1 MNGLSDTENTGKGFE
16 GCIYRM
22 QIDNIYPLKRAFQD
36 PRPSFIKPVPEGNR
50 KLSLSSL
57 SQWNTC
63 YFYNIRCLISLFYCI
78 LYSVKIPFQI
88 NISLMIF
95 CYFHSINP
103 AYIYQNTSWLR
114 ILIHLLSKL
123 YYCDEYFDHTV
134 TFFGFNGVNCVKINK
149 IKFEVFRS
157 YDPLSW
163 IAGNVLVFFQEIWQP
178 SSCHLVTAYHT
189 VVFKLWQVC

>member
-1 MNGLSDTENTGKGFE
+1 MAEIDLRHIQVLKAHDVYFWYTCIFEVNVCKSKMNGLSDTENTGKGFE

-88 NISLMIF
+88 NISFNDILLFSFNKSCIYIPKYQLIKNIDSSFIKIVLLWWIF
-95 CYFHSINP
+95 WSYCHIF
-103 AYIYQNTSWLR
+103 WLQW
-114 ILIHLLSKL
+114 S
-123 YYCDEYFDHTV
+123 
-134 TFFGFNGVNCVKINK
+134 
-149 IKFEVFRS
+149 
-157 YDPLSW
+157 
-163 IAGNVLVFFQEIWQP
+163 
-178 SSCHLVTAYHT
+178 
-189 VVFKLWQVC
+189 